1 MDVAV
6 AGKNQREAA
15 ERKEKNRLA
24 YEKTVDTIN
33 NEMMQKDS
41 LVVIELFCPNDVDHS
56 SNQQD
61 KI

>member
-33 NEMMQKDS
+33 NEAMQKDS
-41 LVVIELFCPNDVDHS
+41 LAAIELFCPNGADRP
-56 SNQQD
+56 SN
-61 KI
+61 